1 MQYLYI
7 LLLKMDKIPVKIT
20 LKKYIKSG
28 AFTRDAKNNSSAI
41 NEAYKLY
48 EADVIEDKNVTI
60 K

>member
-1 MQYLYI
+1 
-7 LLLKMDKIPVKIT
+7 MDKIPVKIT